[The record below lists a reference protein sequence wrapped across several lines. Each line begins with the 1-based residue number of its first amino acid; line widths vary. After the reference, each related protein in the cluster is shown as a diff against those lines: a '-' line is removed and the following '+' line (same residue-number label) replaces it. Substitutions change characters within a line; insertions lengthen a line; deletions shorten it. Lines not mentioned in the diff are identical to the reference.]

1 MSLRHGI
8 AALLVLLLAA
18 CVAAPVRPDLG
29 PAQLAAAEAAQQ
41 AREQTVRAQQNWSL
55 IGRIGVS
62 NDGKGGSGRIDWT
75 QTGPRY
81 HIALSAPV
89 TRQSWHLS
97 GGAGAARLEGLEGG
111 PRTGPDARML
121 LLSITGWDIPVVALA
136 EWARGA
142 RAQALGPA
150 RIQYGSNGLPWRI
163 EQDGWAIE
171 YEWPQ
176 AAASTGTG
184 ALPSRVD
191 AVRGNARVKLI
202 IDQWRRDQGGTD
214 GVGGELPPAT

>member
-8 AALLVLLLAA
+8 AFLLLLLAA
-18 CVAAPVRPDLG
+18 CVATPVRPDLG
-29 PAQLAAAEAAQQ
+29 PAQLAAAEAAQH
-41 AREQTVRAQQNWSL
+41 AREQAVRAQRDWSL
-55 IGRIGVS
+55 TGRIAVS
-62 NDGKGGSGRIDWT
+62 NEGKGGSGRIEWN

-89 TRQSWHLS
+89 TRQSWHLF
-97 GGAGAARLEGLEGG
+97 GGAGVARLEGLEGG

-121 LLSITGWDIPVVALA
+121 LLSTTGWDIPMVALA

-176 AAASTGTG
+176 ADALIGTAAR
-184 ALPSRVD
+184 PSRVD

-202 IDQWRRDQGGTD
+202 IDQWHRDQGGTD
-214 GVGGELPPAT
+214 GVGGELPPTT